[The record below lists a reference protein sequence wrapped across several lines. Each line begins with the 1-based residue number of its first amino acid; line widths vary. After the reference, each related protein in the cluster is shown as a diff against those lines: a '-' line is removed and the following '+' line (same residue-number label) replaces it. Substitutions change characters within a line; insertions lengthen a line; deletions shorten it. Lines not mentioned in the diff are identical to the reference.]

1 MLNKVIVRK
10 KASVLRNNLFLEL
23 GKDCIESKRFLDFLS
38 LIKTK
43 LNLKS
48 IAIYY
53 PIKTEISPLKLVSI
67 SRKLGLTVSLPVMF
81 KGVKSLSFKVW
92 SGDQKLKKSYYGTLE
107 PSHENEFIIPEIMI
121 VPLLAFDKNLNRLG
135 YGKGYYDTT
144 INDIRNKGRLS
155 LIVGLGYDNQEF
167 EKIPIEKHDQKM
179 DVIMTEKKIIYKN
192 ENLFS

>member
-10 KASVLRNNLFLEL
+10 KASALRNNLFLEL

-67 SRKLGLTVSLPVMF
+67 SKQLGLTVSLPVMF
-81 KGVKSLSFKVW
+81 KGLKFLSFKVW
-92 SGDQKLKKSYYGTLE
+92 SGDQKLNKSYYGTLE
-107 PSHENEFIIPEIMI
+107 PPHENKLIIPEIMI

-135 YGKGYYDTT
+135 YGKGYYDKFLS
-144 INDIRNKGRLS
+144 RNKKILT
-155 LIVGLGYDNQEF
+155 IGLAFSFQKYK
-167 EKIPIEKHDQKM
+167 KIPTTKSDMKLDHIL
-179 DVIMTEKKIIYKN
+179 TEKGI
-192 ENLFS
+192 F